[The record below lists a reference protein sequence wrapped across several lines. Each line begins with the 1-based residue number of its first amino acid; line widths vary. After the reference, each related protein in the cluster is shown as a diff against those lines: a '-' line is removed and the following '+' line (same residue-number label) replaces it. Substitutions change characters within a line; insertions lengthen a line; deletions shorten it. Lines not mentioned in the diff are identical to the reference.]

1 MGELPP
7 TEIERSGSKI
17 AARKF
22 FKEME
27 DKATGFSIGRRRKR
41 DLKDLVSAGGTT
53 FRDIFNHLKELA
65 RPRRATEGK
74 VYSSDARNQGVC
86 SACSAF
92 AVTAAFETC
101 LQRTVKV
108 GLSSLAPTGLSQ
120 QNLLDCGFNS
130 YGLAGCDG
138 GKSFHYM
145 QWLLGG
151 ELEMARDWPY
161 VDGSKR
167 WEVAENTSLREG
179 YTSRPGTRRCM

>member
-7 TEIERSGSKI
+7 TDIERSGSKK

-22 FKEME
+22 FQQME
-27 DKATGFSIGRRRKR
+27 EKATGLFTSKR
-41 DLKDLVSAGGTT
+41 GNLKDLISAGGSA
-53 FRDIFNHLKELA
+53 FRDIYNRLKELA
-65 RPRRATEGK
+65 RPRRPTEGE
-74 VYSSDARNQGVC
+74 VYSSDVRNQGVC

-101 LQRTVKV
+101 AQRTGKSQV
-108 GLSSLAPTGLSQ
+108 GLSGQAPTGLSQ

-138 GKSFHYM
+138 GKSFRYM

-167 WEVAENTSLREG
+167 WEVAEMGEKMRH
-179 YTSRPGTRRCM
+179 TR